1 MEEKIVDLRKFKLE
15 EKKRKAKEKISNAFN
30 TVKEWTSEHPTE
42 TVALIT
48 GVLSAGVGLAKRH
61 DRRKSMQ
68 EVKDLKDLYIYDR
81 SFGGYLKTRR
91 PRTANENAEIA
102 RRKRNGEPLDLILRD
117 MRLL

>member
-1 MEEKIVDLRKFKLE
+1 MEEKVVDLKKFKLE
-15 EKKRKAKEKISNAFN
+15 EKKRKTKEKISNAFN
-30 TVKEWTSEHPTE
+30 TAKGWAMDHPTE
-42 TVALIT
+42 MVALVT

-61 DRRKSMQ
+61 DRKKNMQ
-68 EVKDLKDLYIYDR
+68 EVKDLKELYIYDR